1 MNLGL
6 AGRVA
11 LVNGASQGIGY
22 GIAHTLAEE
31 GARLAI
37 TARRA
42 PALQAA
48 AERITRETGAE
59 VLPIQCD
66 IRRAADC
73 ERAVAAT
80 VDHFGALHA
89 LINNDGAPPLGGLL
103 DFGDEAWR
111 KAVEQNLMSVVRLT
125 RAVVPH
131 MKTAGGGSILNITAI
146 SMLEPKPGFGLSV
159 ATWAAVMGFAKT
171 ASIELGRDCITI
183 NTIAPGL
190 VETPRLHK
198 VTEQSG
204 KVMGDFAAGIP
215 LGRVGT
221 PADIAALVALLVS
234 PRGAYITGTTIPVDG
249 GLFAGVR

>member
-6 AGRVA
+6 TGRVA

-22 GIAHTLAEE
+22 GIAQTLAEE
-31 GARLAI
+31 GAHVAI
-37 TARRA
+37 AARRT

-48 AERITRETGAE
+48 AERIAQKTGAE
-59 VLPIQCD
+59 IIPIQCD
-66 IRRAADC
+66 IRRAEDC
-73 ERAVAAT
+73 ERVVAET
-80 VDHFGALHA
+80 VRHFGALHA
-89 LINNDGAPPLGGLL
+89 LVNNDGAPPLGDLL
-103 DFGDEAWR
+103 AFDDAAWT

-125 RAVVPH
+125 RAAAPH
-131 MKTAGGGSILNITAI
+131 MKAAGGGSILNIAAI

-171 ASIELGRDCITI
+171 ASLELGRDNITI

-190 VETPRLHK
+190 IETPRLKK

-215 LGRVGT
+215 LGRIGT
-221 PADIAALVALLVS
+221 PQDIAALVALLVS
-234 PRGAYITGTTIPVDG
+234 PRGAYITGTTIQVDG
-249 GLFAGVR
+249 GLLGSLR

>member
-31 GARLAI
+31 GARVAVA
-37 TARRA
+37 ARRT
-42 PALQAA
+42 PALVDAA
-48 AERITRETGAE
+48 ARIARETGAE
-59 VLPIQCD
+59 TIPIQCD
-66 IRRAADC
+66 IRRVEDC
-73 ERAVAAT
+73 ERAVAET
-80 VDHFGALHA
+80 VRHFGALHV
-89 LINNDGAPPLGGLL
+89 LVNNDGAPPLGRLL
-103 DFGDEAWR
+103 DFDDEAWR
-111 KAVEQNLMSVVRLT
+111 KAIEQNLMSVVRLT
-125 RAVVPH
+125 RAAVPH
-131 MKTAGGGSILNITAI
+131 IKAAGGGSILNIAAI
-146 SMLEPKPGFGLSV
+146 SMLEPKSGFGLSV
-159 ATWAAVMGFAKT
+159 ASWAAVMGFAKT
-171 ASIELGRDCITI
+171 ASIELGGDRITI

-190 VETPRLHK
+190 IETPRLHK
-198 VTEQSG
+198 VTAQSG

-249 GLFAGVR
+249 GLLASLR

>member
-22 GIAHTLAEE
+22 GIARTLAEE
-31 GARLAI
+31 GARVAI
-37 TARRA
+37 AARRL
-42 PALQAA
+42 PALIEAA
-48 AERITRETGAE
+48 NRIASETGAE
-59 VLPIQCD
+59 IVPIQCD
-66 IRRAADC
+66 IRRAEDC
-73 ERAVAAT
+73 DRAIAET
-80 VDHFGALHA
+80 VQHFGALHV
-89 LINNDGAPPLGGLL
+89 LVNNDGAPPLGGLL
-103 DFGDEAWR
+103 DFDDEAWR
-111 KAVEQNLMSVVRLT
+111 KAIEQNLMSVVRLT
-125 RAVVPH
+125 RAAVPH
-131 MKTAGGGSILNITAI
+131 MRTAGGGSILNITAI
-146 SMLEPKPGFGLSV
+146 SMLEPKPDFGLSV

-171 ASIELGRDCITI
+171 ASIELGRDHITI

-190 VETPRLHK
+190 VETPRLQK
-198 VTEQSG
+198 VTAQSG

-249 GLFAGVR
+249 GLLASLR

>member
-1 MNLGL
+1 VNLGL

-31 GARLAI
+31 GARVAVA
-37 TARRA
+37 ARRL
-42 PALQAA
+42 PALVAA
-48 AERITRETGAE
+48 AERIARETGAQ
-59 VLPIQCD
+59 VVPIQCD
-66 IRRAADC
+66 IRRPEDC
-73 ERAVAAT
+73 ERVIAET
-80 VDHFGALHA
+80 VGRFGALHA
-89 LINNDGAPPLGGLL
+89 LVNNDGAPPLGGLL
-103 DFGDEAWR
+103 GFDDEAWR
-111 KAVEQNLMSVVRLT
+111 KAIEQNLMSVVRLT
-125 RAVVPH
+125 RAAVPH
-131 MKTAGGGSILNITAI
+131 MRAAGGGGIVNITAI

-171 ASIELGRDCITI
+171 ASIELGRDGINI

-190 VETPRLHK
+190 VETPRLHR
-198 VTEQSG
+198 VSEQSG

-221 PADIAALVALLVS
+221 AEDIAALVALLVS

-249 GLFAGVR
+249 GLLASLR

>member
-59 VLPIQCD
+59 VLLIQCD

-73 ERAVAAT
+73 ERAIATT

-89 LINNDGAPPLGGLL
+89 LVNNDGAPPLGGVLEF
-103 DFGDEAWR
+103 DDEAWR

-131 MKTAGGGSILNITAI
+131 LKAAGGGSILNVTAI

-171 ASIELGRDCITI
+171 ASIELGHDGITI

-204 KVMGDFAAGIP
+204 KVMSDFAAGIP
-215 LGRVGT
+215 LGRIGT

-249 GLFAGVR
+249 GLLAGVR

>member
-31 GARLAI
+31 GARVAVA
-37 TARRA
+37 ARRT
-42 PALQAA
+42 PALVAA
-48 AERITRETGAE
+48 ADRIARETGAE
-59 VLPIQCD
+59 IFPVQCD
-66 IRRAADC
+66 IRRAEDC
-73 ERAVAAT
+73 ERVVAET
-80 VDHFGALHA
+80 VRRFGALHA
-89 LINNDGAPPLGGLL
+89 VVNNDGAPPLGGLL
-103 DFGDEAWR
+103 DFDDEAWR

-125 RAVVPH
+125 RAAVPH
-131 MKTAGGGSILNITAI
+131 MKTAGGGGIVNITAI
-146 SMLEPKPGFGLSV
+146 SMLEPKPGFGLSA

-171 ASIELGRDCITI
+171 ASLELGRDRITI

-249 GLFAGVR
+249 GLLASLR